1 MTRGEVYG
9 VKLPAARGH
18 EQHGR
23 GYGVIV
29 GAEALMG
36 LSTVLIAPTSRSAA
50 PATFRPEVELHGEK
64 TRVLVEQLRA
74 VDLERL
80 DELAGRLSAA
90 EQRAVD
96 ESLELVL
103 GL

>member
-1 MTRGEVYG
+1 MTRGDIYRVR
-9 VKLPAARGH
+9 LPGRGH
-18 EQHGR
+18 ER
-23 GYGVIV
+23 GSRYGVIV
-29 GAEALMG
+29 QADALLG
-36 LSTVLIAPTSRSAA
+36 LSTAIIAPTSRSAA
-50 PATFRPEVELHGEK
+50 PATFRPEVHLAGEV

-74 VDLERL
+74 VDLSRL
-80 DELAGRLSAA
+80 DEHVGRLTHD